1 MAGMSKAQDAMTEM
15 AAKWLAPIDGERRGD
30 PLTHT
35 GVARLLYAMIDD
47 CRGTDSCWQ
56 CSLEGLSI
64 CPFEIPDD
72 PASSEVITR
81 PAA

>member
-1 MAGMSKAQDAMTEM
+1 MSKAQDAMIEM
-15 AAKWLAPIDGERRGD
+15 AAKRLALIEVERKGD
-30 PLTHT
+30 PLVHT

-56 CSLEGLSI
+56 CTLEGLRL
-64 CPFEIPDD
+64 CPYETTDD
-72 PASSEVITR
+72 PASCEVLTR